1 VVPSGSLISA
11 ITAIGNAESAGGRRI
26 AIDIELGE
34 IHLIAVLDGK
44 SFHYGTKGLAGAAPR
59 RPEVYR
65 HRGLRLYNMM
75 LKTIIIELRFSA
87 IYFSF

>member
-59 RPEVYR
+59 R